1 VSVLHELGHLQ
12 ARDKGLD
19 DNNEVLAWMLA
30 RRIMKA
36 HPDVFE
42 QIPSDEWKL
51 YVDDGLAS
59 YEALLGSH
67 VISHWTAYVKEAL
80 K

>member
-1 VSVLHELGHLQ
+1 
-12 ARDKGLD
+12 
-19 DNNEVLAWMLA
+19 
-30 RRIMKA
+30 MKA